1 MMYSRYV
8 SITLCLLAC
17 DGDNVVSR
25 DASVD
30 AVVHDDT
37 YAHDTAVRDVRDV
50 VRPRDVVSR
59 CVGGMALP
67 YPDVGNAVDLGV
79 PLPDMRFEGESQAVS
94 LRDWYAPCETRPR
107 LLIVRTLAVW
117 SGPSQ
122 YAAAHTSRVWSHP
135 MSDRFALLDLVALNA
150 DNTPASRADL
160 VAWRSLYD
168 RVPTMLAADP
178 GYQFQPLYVSAGDLP
193 LYVLVDTRSMQIAR
207 VVTNPSSEDLAYTIT
222 EVFSEIDGLP
232 RPPTTRPT
240 LYDNR
245 FTAEQWDMIRAMS
258 PVVPPP
264 PDPTNRVADDTR
276 AATLG
281 ERLFADVSLSSG
293 GVSCAT
299 CHVRE
304 GAFADGRAR
313 AVGVA
318 LGDRNTPALLGAAYT
333 RWRFWDGR
341 VDTLW
346 AQAMGPIENP
356 LEMASTRLAVAH
368 RVAETYAAEYTAL
381 FGALPP
387 LNDMTRFPA
396 NGRPGDTQWNA
407 MSAADREA
415 VDRVFV
421 NVGKSIAA
429 FERTLR
435 APMSAFDRYVMGD
448 LNALTVSQRNGLQ
461 HYFEGGCIQCHYGP
475 MMTDDSFHNI
485 GMPTGRRDGM
495 SDRGRMDA
503 MEGLTTFPFRS
514 DSVFSDDP
522 TRGAHLDRLSAHP
535 MQLGQFHTPTLR
547 QIARTGPWGHG
558 GTFATLVEVVRHYS
572 QGTTRP
578 PVPTTAGTRDIHLPA
593 FHMTEDTIGEL
604 ASFLEAL

>member
-1 MMYSRYV
+1 MMNPRYV
-8 SITLCLLAC
+8 AVTLFLLAC
-17 DGDNVVSR
+17 DGDNTVSR

-30 AVVHDDT
+30 AVVHEDT
-37 YAHDTAVRDVRDV
+37 HSHDTSVSDVRDV

-59 CVGGMALP
+59 CVGGTALP
-67 YPDVGNAVDLGV
+67 YPDVGNAIDLGV
-79 PLPDMRFEGESQAVS
+79 PLPDMRFEGESQTVA
-94 LRDWYAPCETRPR
+94 LHDWYAPCETRPR

-122 YAAAHTSRVWSHP
+122 YAAAHTSRVLSHP

-160 VAWRSLYD
+160 AAWRSQYD
-168 RVPTMLAADP
+168 RVPTELAVDP
-178 GYQFQPLYVSAGDLP
+178 GYQFQTLYVSAGELP
-193 LYVLVDTRSMQIAR
+193 LYVFVDTRSMQISR
-207 VVTNPSSEDLAYTIT
+207 IVPNPSGADLAYTIT
-222 EVFSEIDGLP
+222 EVFNEIDGI
-232 RPPTTRPT
+232 RTPPAARPT
-240 LYDNR
+240 LYDAR
-245 FTAEQWDMIRAMS
+245 FTPEQWDMIRAMS
-258 PVVPPP
+258 PVVSPP
-264 PDPTNRVADDTR
+264 PDPTNRVADDPR

-281 ERLFADVSLSSG
+281 ERLFADTGLSSG

-299 CHVRE
+299 CHARE
-304 GAFADGRAR
+304 MAFSDGRSR
-313 AVGVA
+313 AMGAAV
-318 LGDRNTPALLGAAYT
+318 GDRNTPALLGAAYT

-346 AQAMGPIENP
+346 GQAVGPIENP
-356 LEMASTRLAVAH
+356 LEMSSTRLAVAH
-368 RVAETYAAEYTAL
+368 HIAETYATEYTAV

-387 LNDMTRFPA
+387 LNDMTRFPS
-396 NGRPGDTQWNA
+396 NGRSGDAQWEA
-407 MSAADREA
+407 MTVADREA

-435 APMSAFDRYVMGD
+435 APTTAFDRYAMGD
-448 LNALTVSQRNGLQ
+448 ITALTTAQRDGLH

-475 MMTDDSFHNI
+475 MMTNDSFHNI

-495 SDRGRMDA
+495 PDRGRIDA
-503 MEGLTTFPFRS
+503 MEGLAALPFRS

-522 TRGAHLDRLSAHP
+522 TRGAHLNRLSTHP

-547 QIARTGPWGHG
+547 QISRTGPWGHG
-558 GTFATLVEVVRHYS
+558 GTFATLAEVVRHYS
-572 QGTTRP
+572 QGNTMP
-578 PVPTTAGTRDIHLPA
+578 PVATTIGTRDIHLPA
-593 FHMTEDTIGEL
+593 FHMTESTINEL